1 MSGSR
6 AGLPDT
12 VTYHTGLL
20 PTPPGRLRRLAP
32 WLLVFLLGAAAG
44 AVAMRL
50 WDRPLKL
57 PPRRLE
63 ATVYLPTAGNPDKPF
78 TQQDWDEAVGL
89 LVKEFEGATLGAEV
103 EGLWRGAD
111 GKLQR
116 EKVRPV
122 IVTFDTHRLADFRR
136 VLDEVGRRLKQEA
149 VYARFEKPRVELR
162 RTGATP

>member
-1 MSGSR
+1 VNR
-6 AGLPDT
+6 AVRWACWTTLFVVSFAFGCGFAVLWLKFTTRQEAPLPQE
-12 VTYHTGLL
+12 
-20 PTPPGRLRRLAP
+20 R
-32 WLLVFLLGAAAG
+32 W
-44 AVAMRL
+44 
-50 WDRPLKL
+50 
-57 PPRRLE
+57 E
-63 ATVYLPTAGNPDKPF
+63 ATVYLPAPAADTPF